1 MGSLSM
7 GMTYGHIAEKD
18 SDPILDRTHELASI
32 VSRIITPERAAL
44 FAAFPFREYL
54 NAKRHVWQQYECS
67 ICLLQ
72 SQSYQRGVSVETMP

>member
-1 MGSLSM
+1 MGLLSM
-7 GMTYGHIAEKD
+7 DMTYGHITEKD
-18 SDPILDRTHELASI
+18 EDPVLDRTHELASI

-54 NAKRHVWQQYECS
+54 VWQQCECS
-67 ICLLQ
+67 ICWLQ